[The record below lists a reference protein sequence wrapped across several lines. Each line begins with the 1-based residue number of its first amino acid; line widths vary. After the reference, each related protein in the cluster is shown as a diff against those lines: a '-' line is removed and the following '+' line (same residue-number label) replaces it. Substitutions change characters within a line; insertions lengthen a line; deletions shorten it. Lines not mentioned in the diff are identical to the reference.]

1 MRSITKGAEETF
13 YGGYAAY
20 FTDLDGH
27 VWEIAHNPGFTIAE
41 DGSLQLPF

>member
-1 MRSITKGAEETF
+1 MIAKGAEETF

-20 FTDLDGH
+20 FADLDGH
-27 VWEIAHNPGFTIAE
+27 VWEVAHNPGFVITV